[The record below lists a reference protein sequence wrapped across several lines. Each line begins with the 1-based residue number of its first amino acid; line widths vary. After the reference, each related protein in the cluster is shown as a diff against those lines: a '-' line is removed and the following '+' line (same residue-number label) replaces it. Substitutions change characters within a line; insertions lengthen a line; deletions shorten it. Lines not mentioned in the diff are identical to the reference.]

1 MPFFFHFFIHFPFF
15 FFQCI
20 WIIKTLIII
29 FNDYTVLT
37 THGCTTTDRVNTLFF
52 IWITIEWDFQKI
64 ITSRHIKW
72 LIFIFR
78 DGIFGW
84 RFFTVQFVVNCVWVC
99 SSNPGLLRGII
110 INSLGNPNTWLLR
123 GILIFLGLIPT
134 FIYAHTLISTF
145 FNAHIESF
153 SERILLFWRVFFF
166 SHKSRRVFF
175 YRYQSLLY
183 FEVKWVEFKHT
194 FLYFFILNLVKFVL
208 FFWRF
213 LYK

>member
-29 FNDYTVLT
+29 FNNYTVLT
-37 THGCTTTDRVNTLFF
+37 THGCSTTDRVNTLFF

-78 DGIFGW
+78 DGIFGR
-84 RFFTVQFVVNCVWVC
+84 RFLTIQFVLNCEWVC
-99 SSNPGLLRGII
+99 SSVPGLLRGII

-134 FIYAHTLISTF
+134 FIYAHTLIS
-145 FNAHIESF
+145 SF
-153 SERILLFWRVFFF
+153 SILILRVFMNEFYYFGEFFF
-166 SHKSRRVFF
+166 SPTKVGECFSIGIKVDYISKSNEL
-175 YRYQSLLY
+175 SLS
-183 FEVKWVEFKHT
+183 
-194 FLYFFILNLVKFVL
+194 ILSCIFSS
-208 FFWRF
+208 WI
-213 LYK
+213 

>member
-37 THGCTTTDRVNTLFF
+37 THVFTTRDRVNTLFF

-78 DGIFGW
+78 DVIFGR
-84 RFFTVQFVVNCVWVC
+84 RFLTVQYVVNCVGVY
-99 SSNPGLLRGII
+99 SSDPGLLRGII
-110 INSLGNPNTWLLR
+110 INSLGNPNTWLLW

-134 FIYAHTLISTF
+134 FICAYTLISTF
-145 FNAHIESF
+145 LNAHFESF
-153 SERILLFWRVFFF
+153 SERILFWRVFFF

-175 YRYQSLLY
+175 YRYQSWLY

-194 FLYFFILNLVKFVL
+194 FLYFFILN
-208 FFWRF
+208 
-213 LYK
+213 

>member
-78 DGIFGW
+78 DGIFGR
-84 RFFTVQFVVNCVWVC
+84 RFLTIQFVLNCEWVC
-99 SSNPGLLRGII
+99 SSVPGLLRGII
-110 INSLGNPNTWLLR
+110 INSLGNPNTWLLW

-153 SERILLFWRVFFF
+153 SELTLIFWRVFFF

-175 YRYQSLLY
+175 YRYQSWLY

-208 FFWRF
+208 FF
-213 LYK
+213 

>member
-1 MPFFFHFFIHFPFF
+1 MPFFFHFSIHFPFF

-29 FNDYTVLT
+29 FNYYTVLT

-52 IWITIEWDFQKI
+52 IWITIEWDFQNI
-64 ITSRHIKW
+64 ITSRHIKR

-78 DGIFGW
+78 DGIFGR
-84 RFFTVQFVVNCVWVC
+84 RFFTVQFVVNCVWV
-99 SSNPGLLRGII
+99 SS
-110 INSLGNPNTWLLR
+110 
-123 GILIFLGLIPT
+123 
-134 FIYAHTLISTF
+134 
-145 FNAHIESF
+145 
-153 SERILLFWRVFFF
+153 FFF

>member
-1 MPFFFHFFIHFPFF
+1 MPFFFHFSIHFPFF

-29 FNDYTVLT
+29 FNNYTVLT
-37 THGCTTTDRVNTLFF
+37 THGCNTTDRVNTLFF

-78 DGIFGW
+78 DGIFGS
-84 RFFTVQFVVNCVWVC
+84 RFLTVQFVVNCVWVC
-99 SSNPGLLRGII
+99 SSDPGLLRWII

-134 FIYAHTLISTF
+134 FFYAHTLISTF
-145 FNAHIESF
+145 SNAHIESF